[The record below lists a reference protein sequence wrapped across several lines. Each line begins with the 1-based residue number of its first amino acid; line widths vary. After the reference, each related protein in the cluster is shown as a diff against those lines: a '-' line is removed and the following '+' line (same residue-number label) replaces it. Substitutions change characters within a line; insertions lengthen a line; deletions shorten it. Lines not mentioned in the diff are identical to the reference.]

1 MIVYRVKIFY
11 KHMEHNMHIWKQIQD
26 CIVHMA
32 SEPMKT
38 ADITGKRL
46 NKNQTP
52 FQQTERRKPHIVL
65 YYIELD
71 VMTWNNSQNL
81 VY

>member
-1 MIVYRVKIFY
+1 
-11 KHMEHNMHIWKQIQD
+11 
-26 CIVHMA
+26 MA

-52 FQQTERRKPHIVL
+52 FQQTERRKPHVVL